1 MMVAMSDCM
10 ILEHEL
16 GGDRGIT
23 VERCW
28 SSAIELIVAQSAD
41 RGSRRGAVASEQF
54 ERSLSPDGRVL
65 LRVPGIHCVDVVA
78 SYALDRLSG
87 RDLLRQLDLDRIDGG
102 DVVNDDADF
111 AAIVRDWRFPFRGCK
126 RAGEI
131 GERRGPVLE
140 AIGKRIGSVLHC
152 RPLVLVDWQ

>member
-1 MMVAMSDCM
+1 MVVAMSDCV

-23 VERCW
+23 VERRW
-28 SSAIELIVAQSAD
+28 SRAIELIVAQSAD

-54 ERSLSPDGRVL
+54 ERSLFPDCRVL

-87 RDLLRQLDLDRIDGG
+87 RDLLRQLDLDRINGG
-102 DVVNDDADF
+102 DVMNDNAHF
-111 AAIVRDWRFPFRGCK
+111 AAIVQNWRLPFRGCK
-126 RAGEI
+126 RAGEV
-131 GERRGPVLE
+131 GERRGPILE
-140 AIGKRIGSVLHC
+140 AIGKCMGS
-152 RPLVLVDWQ
+152 